1 MVHALSDPTLRLFS
15 ICAAIL
21 TINMLFKATL
31 IGVLR
36 NVRGVH
42 ISPEDYR
49 FLGRPVR
56 PPDELIERARRAHQ
70 NDVENIL
77 PFFAIGLLLALSGIS
92 FTVACWLIVVFTAS
106 RLLHT
111 VFYLGALQP
120 WRSLIYTVGA
130 VDLGVM
136 AVLLLWRA

>member
-1 MVHALSDPTLRLFS
+1 
-15 ICAAIL
+15 

-49 FLGRPVR
+49 LLGRPVR
-56 PPDELIERARRAHQ
+56 PPDELIERTRRAHQ

-77 PFFAIGLLLALSGIS
+77 PFFGFVLLFALSGIS
-92 FTVACWLIVVFTAS
+92 ATVAQRLIAVFTAS
-106 RLLHT
+106 RLFHT
-111 VFYLGALQP
+111 VFYLAALQP
-120 WRSLIYTVGA
+120 WRSLIYTIGA

>member
-1 MVHALSDPTLRLFS
+1 MVHALSDPTVRLFS
-15 ICAAIL
+15 ICSAIL

-36 NVRGVH
+36 NMRGVH

-49 FLGRPVR
+49 LLGRPVR
-56 PPDELIERARRAHQ
+56 PPDELIERTRRAHQ

-77 PFFAIGLLLALSGIS
+77 PFFGIGLLFALSGVS
-92 FTVACWLIVVFTAS
+92 PTVAWWLIVVFTAS

-111 VFYLGALQP
+111 VFYLAARQP
-120 WRSLIYTVGA
+120 WRSLIFTVGA
-130 VDLGVM
+130 LDLGAM